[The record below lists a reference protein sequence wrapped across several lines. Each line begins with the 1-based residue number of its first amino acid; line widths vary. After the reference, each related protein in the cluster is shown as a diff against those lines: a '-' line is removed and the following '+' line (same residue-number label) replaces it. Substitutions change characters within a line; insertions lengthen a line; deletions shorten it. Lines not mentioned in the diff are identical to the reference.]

1 MDGTNLR
8 RADDYARL
16 LFEEATDGVFVA
28 SPDGVYLEV
37 NRSGHQQLGYAEGEL
52 VGRPIASVVLERE
65 RPRLTAALTAVA
77 AGHVSHEVWQMLR
90 KDGQVV
96 PLEVRAQRLSNGAV
110 LAIVRDLGTHSELE
124 RQIQASEAKLRSILS
139 TAPDVVMT
147 VDRTGRISFINRTM
161 TPYSV
166 EQVVGTSCFDYVLPE
181 DRERVARAI
190 EHVFATREIDTYEI
204 QGPPDASGQRSW
216 MSVRVGPQIEGD
228 RVLAATLCATD
239 VTAYKQEVARTR
251 ELLDRLA
258 KIASLVP
265 GVVFQYRLR
274 RDGSASFPYASE
286 RIREAFRVSPE
297 DAREDARCV
306 LDMVHPADRERVMQ
320 SIIASART
328 LSPWRDEF
336 RVAFADGEVR
346 WHSGHAVADRSGPDA
361 TDWHGLITDV
371 TERKQA
377 EAVRAKLEEQL
388 LHSQKMES
396 IGQLAGGVAHDF
408 NNLLTAVM
416 AFVDLTQDELPAATP
431 VAEYLDGIRGA
442 AQRGASLTQQLLAF
456 ARKKILR
463 PEDAD
468 LNEILQRLAPMV
480 RRLVGEHI
488 RVQLEL
494 APDTGTVRVDMG
506 GLEQVIMNLIVN
518 ARDAMPKGGTLTLQ
532 TQRQALDAGLVGQ
545 PRQPHAVL
553 GVIDT
558 GLGMTPEIQA
568 RLFEPF
574 FTTKPPG
581 VGTGLGLAT
590 CRGVIEQAGG
600 HITVHSE
607 PHKGS
612 SFHVHLPTAPARPK
626 PAIEPPE
633 PRSQRGHESVLLVE
647 DEPTILRVARA
658 ALERLGYQVLSA
670 GDGAEALEVAERA
683 ERRIDLLVTDVVMPR
698 IGGRELSAKLRERHP
713 QTKVLY
719 TSGYAESAI
728 AHQGV
733 LLEGVRFLQKPYTLA
748 ALARC
753 VREALD
759 Q

>member
-1 MDGTNLR
+1 MDGTILR
-8 RADDYARL
+8 RAGDYARL

-52 VGRPIASVVLERE
+52 VGRPIASVILERDQ
-65 RPRLTAALTAVA
+65 PRLLAALSAVA
-77 AGHVSHEVWQMLR
+77 GGHVSHEVWQMLR
-90 KDGQVV
+90 KDGQTV

-124 RQIQASEAKLRSILS
+124 RQTQASEAKLRSILS
-139 TAPDVVMT
+139 TAPDIVMT
-147 VDRTGRISFINRTM
+147 VDRTGRISFINRTL
-161 TPYSV
+161 TPLTV
-166 EQVVGTSCFDYVLPE
+166 DQVVGTSCFDYVLPE
-181 DRERVARAI
+181 SRERVARAI
-190 EHVFATREIDTYEI
+190 EHVFETREIDTYEI
-204 QGPPDASGQRSW
+204 QGPPNAAGQRSW
-216 MSVRVGPQIEGD
+216 MSVRAGPQLEGD

-265 GVVFQYRLR
+265 GVVFQYQLR
-274 RDGSASFPYASE
+274 RDGSAIFPYASE
-286 RIREAFRVSPE
+286 RIREVFRVSPE
-297 DAREDARCV
+297 EAREDARCV
-306 LDMVHPADRERVMQ
+306 LDAVHPADRDRVMQ
-320 SIIASART
+320 SIIASARA
-328 LSPWRDEF
+328 LSPWKDEF
-336 RVAFADGEVR
+336 RVQFADGEVR
-346 WHSGHAVADRSGPDA
+346 WHAGHAVAERSGPEV

-377 EAVRAKLEEQL
+377 EAARAKLEEQL

-416 AFVDLTQDELPAATP
+416 AFVDLTQDELPAASP
-431 VAEYLDGIRGA
+431 VTEYLEGIRTA
-442 AQRGASLTQQLLAF
+442 AQRGAALTQQLLAF
-456 ARKKILR
+456 ARKKIVR

-468 LNEILQRLAPMV
+468 LNEVLQRMAPMV

-488 RVQLEL
+488 SVQLDL
-494 APDTGTVRVDMG
+494 ASDAGTVRIDVG

-518 ARDAMPKGGTLTLQ
+518 ARDAMPTGGTLKLE
-532 TQRQALDAGLVGQ
+532 TQRQALDAAGSGQ
-545 PRQPHAVL
+545 RLGSYAVL
-553 GVIDT
+553 AVTDT
-558 GLGMTPEIQA
+558 GVGMTPEIQA

-590 CRGVIEQAGG
+590 CLGVIEQAGG
-600 HITVHSE
+600 HISVRSE
-607 PHKGS
+607 RQKGS
-612 SFHVHLPTAPARPK
+612 TFAIHLPAAPARAR
-626 PAIEPPE
+626 PAIEAVE
-633 PRSQRGHESVLLVE
+633 PRSQSGHERLLLVE

-658 ALERLGYQVLSA
+658 ALERLGYTVLSA
-670 GDGAEALEVAERA
+670 GDGAEALELAERT
-683 ERRIDLLVTDVVMPR
+683 EGSIDLLVTDIVMPR
-698 IGGRELSAKLRERHP
+698 LGGRELSAKLRERHP
-713 QTKVLY
+713 RTRVLY

-759 Q
+759 E